1 MPDDDPLLGRTLAGR
16 YRLISTLGE
25 GGMSSVYLAR
35 HVLIDRLGAIKIL
48 RDELVRDPL
57 QKERFLREARAVNRI
72 NHPGIVEISD
82 YGETQIAV
90 GKDRRERRSVVY
102 LVMEYVPGE
111 SLQRVL
117 SRERLGVP
125 RVLAIVAQVAAALA
139 RAHQTGVIHRDVKPD
154 NVLLVPR
161 RDGGDL
167 AKLTDFGVARLGAPG
182 RVGATDQVF
191 GTPGYLAPEYLL
203 GGTGIDGR
211 ADLYSLGILAYEA
224 LTGAL
229 PFEGET
235 PEALLSR
242 PLVDEPTHIRVR
254 RPDVP
259 QPVADL
265 IMRCLQRR
273 PEDRPRDAFALL
285 DELDAAA
292 AAIGV
297 RPFESLAPSGERR
310 ESMAPREGGG
320 GGGGGS
326 GGGPRHTPYF
336 GSAFGDATTP
346 AEPVVVDVPKLGEVG
361 HGELPRAWRE
371 ALRALDARVT
381 VRGVATEPRVVASR
395 ARIDVLLG
403 SLDAA
408 VDLLLTSQRAVDE
421 LSARGRDFRGT
432 IGRAIDQVAHDL
444 SKAHAEVLAHKRR
457 RVELHLARRHEADP
471 GRADA
476 LLWEEAAVDDD
487 LRAANART
495 LDLGARLE
503 SLQDD
508 LYARNNEHETELLQ
522 ASGALE
528 GQAAALMTLQR
539 EIEAEV
545 AEIVAALVAAS

>member
-1 MPDDDPLLGRTLAGR
+1 MSDDDPLLGRTLAGR

-35 HVLIDRLGAIKIL
+35 HVLIERLSAIKIL
-48 RDELVRDPL
+48 REELVRDPL

-111 SLQRVL
+111 SLQAAL
-117 SRERLGVP
+117 CREQLGVP

-211 ADLYSLGILAYEA
+211 ADLYSLGVLAYES

-242 PLVDEPTHIRVR
+242 PLVDEPTPLRAR
-254 RPDVP
+254 RADVP
-259 QPVADL
+259 QPVEDL

-285 DELDAAA
+285 DELEAAA
-292 AAIGV
+292 ASIGV
-297 RPFESLAPSGERR
+297 RALESMSPSGERR
-310 ESMAPREGGG
+310 ESFAPREA
-320 GGGGGS
+320 GS

-336 GSAFGDATTP
+336 GSAFG
-346 AEPVVVDVPKLGEVG
+346 EPTAKPSTVAVDVPKLGEVG

-371 ALRALDARVT
+371 ALRVLDARVA
-381 VRGVATEPRVVASR
+381 VRGVATEPRVAAAR
-395 ARIDVLLG
+395 ARVEILLG

-408 VDLLLTSQRAVDE
+408 VDLMSTSQRAVDE

-432 IGRAIDQVAHDL
+432 LGRAIDQVAHEL
-444 SKAHAEVLAHKRR
+444 SKAHTEVLAHKRR

-487 LRAANART
+487 LRSANGRVI
-495 LDLGARLE
+495 DLGARLE

-508 LYARNNEHETELLQ
+508 LYTRNNEHESELLQ

-528 GQAAALMTLQR
+528 GQAAALLTLQR
-539 EIEAEV
+539 ELEGEV
-545 AEIVAALVAAS
+545 AEIVAVLVAAA